1 MKSSNI
7 YNGAIEHLPLL
18 IALSCLWL
26 SLIVLYFAILITNS
40 GVMVYTLDDA
50 YIHLAISK
58 NLNLYSVFGITR
70 YEFSSSTSSPL
81 WNLMV
86 SAVFLLV
93 GINDLVPLA
102 LNVIFASVAVV
113 VFYLLLKNF
122 DMSSKYLTAVLI
134 SVVFFTSLPSLV
146 FTGLEHT
153 LHVVFSIAFV
163 VISARILS
171 QDETSRRQTTVLLI
185 TTFFAS
191 AARIETIF
199 LALPI
204 VLLFLMRKKW
214 SFVFAILV
222 MTGLPWLVYGLISVE
237 NGWLLISN
245 SLLVKS
251 VDAMNEGVRFFFVRG
266 IGALIVSPHLL
277 ALLAASI
284 KLTSSKELGFWHI
297 NNVMKLIF
305 VPACLLQVQLGRVGW
320 FFRYEAYIVALGIL
334 VVSIQGH
341 QFISKLD
348 LPSLTIPAIRN
359 GIAKDRLYGLILLML
374 FIAPLAG
381 RGFLAVYWTPD
392 ASNNIYEQQYQMGL
406 FLDRFYTGETV
417 LLNDIGCAN
426 YLADIR
432 CVDKWGI
439 GTLEIGEALINGS
452 MSASFLQTVATQRG
466 VKIAIVYADSL
477 IPEDWEVV
485 GQWTIRHNIVAHA
498 STVTFYA
505 VMPSERD
512 RLINNLVLFSSDLPE
527 DVIQSGLY
535 TSLL

>member
-1 MKSSNI
+1 MKASNF
-7 YNGAIEHLPLL
+7 YNRTIEHLPLL
-18 IALSCLWL
+18 IALFCLWI
-26 SLIVLYFAILITNS
+26 SLVVLYAAILIINS
-40 GVMVYTLDDA
+40 GIMVYTLDDA

-93 GINDLVPLA
+93 GINDLVPLV
-102 LNVIFASVAVV
+102 LNVIFATVAVM
-113 VFYLLLKNF
+113 VFYFLLKDF
-122 DMSSKYLTAVLI
+122 EMGSKYLTIVLI
-134 SVVFFTSLPSLV
+134 SFVFFTSLPSLV
-146 FTGLEHT
+146 FTGLEHM
-153 LHVVFSIAFV
+153 LHIVFSIPLV
-163 VISARILS
+163 LLSARILS
-171 QDETSRRQTTVLLI
+171 QDESSRRQSTVLLI
-185 TTFFAS
+185 VTFFSS
-191 AARIETIF
+191 AVRIETIF
-199 LALPI
+199 LVFPV
-204 VLLFLMRKKW
+204 VLLFSMKKKW
-214 SFVFAILV
+214 TYVIAILG
-222 MTGLPWLVYGLISVE
+222 MTALPWLAYGIISVQ
-237 NGWLLISN
+237 NGWLLVSN

-266 IGALIVSPHLL
+266 IGALFVSPHLL

-284 KLTSSKELGFWHI
+284 KLTSSKELGFWHV

-320 FFRYEAYIVALGIL
+320 FFRYEAYIVAIGIF
-334 VVSIQGH
+334 VVSIQGYK
-341 QFISKLD
+341 FISKLD
-348 LPSLTIPAIRN
+348 LPSLTIRK
-359 GIAKDRLYGLILLML
+359 GIEKDRLYGLILLTL
-374 FIAPLAG
+374 FMAPLVG

-439 GTLEIGEALINGS
+439 GTLEIGEVLINGS
-452 MSASFLQTVATQRG
+452 MSTSVLQSIATQRG

-477 IPEDWEVV
+477 IPEDWEPV
-485 GQWTIRHNIVAHA
+485 GEWTIRHNIVAHA
-498 STVTFYA
+498 STVTFYSIL
-505 VMPSERD
+505 PSERD
-512 RLINNLVLFSSDLPE
+512 RLIDNLVLFSPDLPE
-527 DVIQSGLY
+527 NVIQSGVY
-535 TSLL
+535 TILL